1 MTHNTIRILLVDDHP
16 VLRAGLANLLGF
28 EADFEV
34 VGQASGGESAL
45 RLWQETQPDVCLIDL
60 SMPGIG
66 GIETLRQLRARGGTG
81 RLLVL
86 TSSESTE
93 DAGLA
98 LEAGAAGYLT
108 KTVDHDEIVAAIR
121 AAHAGQTGICRGV
134 ARPDA
139 NGTKARPQ
147 PRLTPRELEVLQRL
161 RQGDSNAAIGRALG
175 ISERTAKF
183 HVISLMEKL
192 GVTDRTAAV
201 ARAFD
206 LRILR
211 LSSPEAAL

>member
-1 MTHNTIRILLVDDHP
+1 MKRDTIRILLVDDHP

-34 VGQASGGESAL
+34 VGQVSGGDSAL
-45 RLWQETQPDVCLIDL
+45 RLWQEASPDVCLVDL
-60 SMPGIG
+60 SMPGVG
-66 GIETLRQLRARGGTG
+66 GIETLRQLRALGGTG

-86 TSSESTE
+86 TSSESTH
-93 DAGLA
+93 DARMA

-108 KTVDHDEIVAAIR
+108 KTVDHEEIVAAIR
-121 AAHAGQTGICRGV
+121 AAHAGETGICRGV

-139 NGTKARPQ
+139 NAAGAPLQ
-147 PRLTPRELEVLQRL
+147 PRLTPRELEVLHLL
-161 RQGDSNAAIGRALG
+161 RKGDSNAAIGRALG

-192 GVTDRTAAV
+192 GVADRTAAV

-211 LSSPEAAL
+211 LSSPEAAP